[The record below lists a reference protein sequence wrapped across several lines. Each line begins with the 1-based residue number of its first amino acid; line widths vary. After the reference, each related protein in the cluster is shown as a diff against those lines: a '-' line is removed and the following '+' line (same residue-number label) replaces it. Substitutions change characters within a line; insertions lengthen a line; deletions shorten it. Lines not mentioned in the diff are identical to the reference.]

1 MKGSATILIVEDS
14 PTQAEYLSAILEDR
28 GFQVVTTRNGEEA
41 LASMAKRRPDLVISD
56 VTMPG
61 IDGFELC
68 SRIAHDP
75 SLGKIPV
82 ILLTGLSH
90 PADVFKGL
98 ESGASQ
104 FVTKP
109 FEDDYLLSRVEYVLA
124 NAELRR
130 QSGAELGI
138 AVSFGGSR
146 HFLTAERI
154 QVIDL
159 LLTSFA
165 ATVEKNLE
173 LEQLNREL
181 RAVRHELAQKNQEL
195 QALALHDELTGL
207 HNRRGFNLLAEL
219 QIKVARRAT
228 GGALLFLDLDGFKHV
243 NDTLGHDAGDELLRA
258 TGAILTSTFR
268 EMDVIG
274 RIGGDEFAVLFP
286 CLLPD
291 GVMAVLYRL
300 EQNLARYRAESEL
313 AQKLSVSIGT
323 ATFDPT
329 DEVSLADLLKRAD
342 EDMYSTRNAKNGG
355 SKPRAQRAPQGPG
368 ASQGEIR

>member
-61 IDGFELC
+61 IDGFE
-68 SRIAHDP
+68 
-75 SLGKIPV
+75 
-82 ILLTGLSH
+82 
-90 PADVFKGL
+90 
-98 ESGASQ
+98 
-104 FVTKP
+104 
-109 FEDDYLLSRVEYVLA
+109 
-124 NAELRR
+124 
-130 QSGAELGI
+130 
-138 AVSFGGSR
+138 
-146 HFLTAERI
+146 
-154 QVIDL
+154 
-159 LLTSFA
+159 
-165 ATVEKNLE
+165 
-173 LEQLNREL
+173 
-181 RAVRHELAQKNQEL
+181 
-195 QALALHDELTGL
+195 
-207 HNRRGFNLLAEL
+207 
-219 QIKVARRAT
+219 
-228 GGALLFLDLDGFKHV
+228 HV

-258 TGAILTSTFR
+258 TGAILISTFR

-313 AQKLSVSIGT
+313 AQKLSFSIGT

-355 SKPRAQRAPQGPG
+355 SKPRAQRASQGHG
-368 ASQGEIR
+368 AS